1 MFHPHSP
8 PLTEAKSR
16 FQLATRALPATA
28 FLPLSQA
35 TPQFRLDPKWD
46 LKKERPGAVGPA
58 VYSIVRWLDPP
69 QQKNQLPRPRQCPA
83 LPMRL

>member
-1 MFHPHSP
+1 MGLYAPPPPP
-8 PLTEAKSR
+8 PLTKAKSR

-46 LKKERPGAVGPA
+46 LKKERPGAVGSA

-69 QQKNQLPRPRQCPA
+69 QQKTNSHAPGSTQPFP
-83 LPMRL
+83 